1 VTARRDDV
9 AHVRD
14 PQALRALAH
23 PVRLRLI
30 GLLRNEGPA
39 TATLLGRRLGESS
52 GTTSY
57 HLRELARYG
66 FVAEEV
72 GRGTGRERWWRA
84 QHRMTSWQAEDFADE
99 GSEVVDELNR
109 QIIALRGQHLQA
121 WFEQQS
127 ELAATWDGAAELSD
141 WALRLTA
148 DEARELSHQLGEV
161 LDRWSVELAGRG
173 PSEDTELVRVHL
185 DVLPLR
191 RWPL

>member
-1 VTARRDDV
+1 MTAPPDDV
-9 AHVRD
+9 VHVRD

-30 GLLRNEGPA
+30 GLLRNEGPS
-39 TATLLGRRLGESS
+39 TATLLGRRLDESS

-84 QHRMTSWQAEDFADE
+84 QHRMTSWHVEDFADE

-109 QIIALRGQHLQA
+109 QIVALRGQHLQA
-121 WFEQQS
+121 WLAQQS
-127 ELAATWDGAAELSD
+127 ELAPVWDGAADLSD
-141 WALRLTA
+141 WALHLTA
-148 DEARELSHQLGEV
+148 DEARGLSRELGEV
-161 LDRWSVELAGRG
+161 LDRWSAERTGRG
-173 PSEDTELVRVHL
+173 PSDETELVRVHL

>member
-1 VTARRDDV
+1 MSAPRDDV
-9 AHVRD
+9 AQVRD

-30 GLLRNEGPA
+30 GLLRNEGPS
-39 TATLLGRRLGESS
+39 TATLLGRRLDESS

-84 QHRMTSWQAEDFADE
+84 EHRMTSWQVEDFADE
-99 GSEVVDELNR
+99 GSEVVDELHR
-109 QIIALRGQHLQA
+109 QMVALRGQHLHA
-121 WFEQQS
+121 WLEQQS
-127 ELAATWDGAAELSD
+127 ELAPEWDGAADLSD

-148 DEARELSHQLGEV
+148 EETRALAGELGEV
-161 LDRWSVELAGRG
+161 LDRWSAERAGRE
-173 PSEDTELVRVHL
+173 PADDSELVRVHL